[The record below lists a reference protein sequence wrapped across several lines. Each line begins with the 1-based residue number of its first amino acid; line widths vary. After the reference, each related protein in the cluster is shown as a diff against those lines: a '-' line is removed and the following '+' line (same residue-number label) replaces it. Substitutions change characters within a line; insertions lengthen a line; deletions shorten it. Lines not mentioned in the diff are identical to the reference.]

1 MKMSSLITIPG
12 DNDVYRDDGNGGGAN
27 AGTGRRRNRR
37 RNTQFDPVDENHD
50 DIQSIDVMD
59 FLQSL
64 NQTDT
69 VASVFLKDTSE
80 RKKNFWQILSK
91 QSATSKLI
99 SDAVETNRESIPVNV
114 VTSINILKL
123 ASNIYDNNYSIIN
136 QQQQQPIQG

>member
-1 MKMSSLITIPG
+1 MSSLITIPG
-12 DNDVYRDDGNGGGAN
+12 DDDVNLDDGNGGGAN

-99 SDAVETNRESIPVNV
+99 SDAVETNRESIPVNG

-136 QQQQQPIQG
+136 QQQPIQG

>member
-1 MKMSSLITIPG
+1 MSSLITIPG
-12 DNDVYRDDGNGGGAN
+12 DDDIDRDVGGGGGGSAN
-27 AGTGRRRNRR
+27 TNTRRNRR
-37 RNTQFDPVDENHD
+37 RNTQFDPVEENLNDDEIQNI
-50 DIQSIDVMD
+50 DIMD

-69 VASVFLKDTSE
+69 VASVFLKDSSE

-99 SDAVETNRESIPVNV
+99 SDAVETNRESIPVNG

-136 QQQQQPIQG
+136 QQQIQG

>member
-1 MKMSSLITIPG
+1 MSSLITIPG
-12 DNDVYRDDGNGGGAN
+12 DDDIDRDVGGGGGSAN
-27 AGTGRRRNRR
+27 TNTRRNRR
-37 RNTQFDPVDENHD
+37 RNTRFDPVEENFNDDEIQNI
-50 DIQSIDVMD
+50 DIMD

-69 VASVFLKDTSE
+69 VASVFLKDSSE

-99 SDAVETNRESIPVNV
+99 SDAVETNRESIPVNG

-136 QQQQQPIQG
+136 QQQIQG

>member
-99 SDAVETNRESIPVNV
+99 SDAVETNRESIPVNG

>member
-1 MKMSSLITIPG
+1 MSSLITIPG
-12 DNDVYRDDGNGGGAN
+12 DDDIDRDVGGGGGGSAN
-27 AGTGRRRNRR
+27 TNTRRNRR
-37 RNTQFDPVDENHD
+37 RNTRFDPVEENLNDDEIQNI
-50 DIQSIDVMD
+50 DIMD

-69 VASVFLKDTSE
+69 VASVFLKDSSE

-99 SDAVETNRESIPVNV
+99 SDAVETNRESIPVNG

-136 QQQQQPIQG
+136 QQQIQG